1 MNNLLDK
8 IKLILLK
15 FKSDKKWEK
24 ILSMKISSKD
34 KINLLEQLSNL
45 LQSWIPLINSLRI
58 IMYQTRNK
66 NNKKLLN
73 SIIEWLNSWN
83 NLKECFQLF
92 PNIFNTFDLSI
103 IEMWEV
109 TWKLGDSIETIK
121 LKEEKARELK
131 TKIIWALIYPMV
143 IITLSIAMIWVFMIY
158 VIPKIEQMYKDSKVN
173 LPSLTQNVI
182 DTSKFL
188 QENIIIIV
196 FWIIILIFWIIV
208 FKTNPKTKIYWDIM
222 IIKLPIFWPLI
233 RKKILA
239 LFTSWL
245 WILLKNWVIIN
256 KSLEISSKA
265 LENEYYE
272 KELKEITSRVSKWIE
287 LSVLMWIN
295 EIQSWKENTLF
306 PIELASVVKIWE
318 ETWNLSNLLIKYS
331 IKANKE
337 IDEIVKNIQTA
348 IEPLVIVWVGWII
361 WTLIMAIMLPFF
373 NMVNV
378 I

>member
-1 MNNLLDK
+1 MNNFLEK
-8 IKLILLK
+8 IKLFLLK
-15 FKSDKKWEK
+15 FKLNKTSN
-24 ILSMKISSKD
+24 IKISSKE

-45 LQSWIPLINSLRI
+45 LQSGIPLINSLKI
-58 IMYQTRNK
+58 MMYQTRNK
-66 NNKKLLN
+66 KTKYLLN

-83 NLKECFQLF
+83 SLNECFQKF
-92 PNIFNTFDLSI
+92 TSIFNSFDLSI

-109 TWKLGDSIETIK
+109 TWKLWDSIETIK
-121 LKEEKARELK
+121 VKEEKAKELK
-131 TKIIWALIYPMV
+131 NKIIWALIYPMV
-143 IITLSIAMIWVFMIY
+143 IITLSIGMIWVFMIY
-158 VIPKIEQMYKDSKVN
+158 VIPKIEQMYTDSKVN

-188 QENIIIIV
+188 QEY
-196 FWIIILIFWIIV
+196 IILIIFWIILFSFFITI
-208 FKTNPKTKIYWDIM
+208 FKNNPKTKIYWDYMLIR
-222 IIKLPIFWPLI
+222 IPIFWPLI
-233 RKKILA
+233 KKKILA
-239 LFTSWL
+239 LFTSSL

-256 KSLEISSKA
+256 NSLEISSKA
-265 LENEYYE
+265 LENDYYE

-295 EIQSWKENTLF
+295 EIQSWKENLLF

-318 ETWNLSNLLIKYS
+318 ETWNLANLLIKMS
-331 IKANKE
+331 IKMNKE
-337 IDEIVKNIQTA
+337 IDNVVKNIQTA
-348 IEPLVIVWVGWII
+348 IEPVVIIFVWWII